1 MLDYLF
7 LHFNFSSYDIFHIS
21 LILFI
26 YVSSLLFDENKDHKH
41 YFCSSLVAKLYKKLG
56 LLSSVK
62 SCKQYLPSS
71 FASGDNMQLYGDGP
85 YGYCFL
91 ED

>member
-1 MLDYLF
+1 MGKKYDFSLTDYLF
-7 LHFNFSSYDIFHIS
+7 QRIS
-21 LILFI
+21 T
-26 YVSSLLFDENKDHKH
+26 VEKDHKH

-85 YGYCFL
+85 YGYGFL